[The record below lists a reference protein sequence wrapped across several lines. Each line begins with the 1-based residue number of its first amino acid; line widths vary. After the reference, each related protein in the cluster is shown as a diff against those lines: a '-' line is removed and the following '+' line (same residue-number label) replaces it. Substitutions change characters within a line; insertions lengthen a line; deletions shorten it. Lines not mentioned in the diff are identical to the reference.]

1 MSHVVVPNA
10 DAHVEEA
17 PGRWRWL
24 WGTENLIVA
33 IALGALMLMPLIE
46 ILGRK
51 VFHSGLDGAA
61 ALQQHLVL
69 IIGLLGGMFAARDRR
84 LLCLST
90 LTNFLKGRWLT
101 FARVFSSGFAAA
113 ITGFLCAGS
122 VDWIESTKASGKI
135 LAYGIP
141 IWTVQ
146 LIMPIGFGIIA
157 LRLIWHASETW
168 RGRVIAILLAGA
180 ILGIGFH
187 PVVDPAK
194 LVYPGLALL
203 LAAVALG
210 APIFVM
216 LGGAALILFWG
227 EGTPIS
233 SISITHYSMVTNPT
247 LPTVPLFTLAGYFLA
262 EGGASNR
269 LIRVFQALLGQFRGG
284 PAIVTVLACA
294 FFTSFTGASGV
305 TILALGGLLMPVL
318 LKAGYSERSTLGLLT
333 GSGGLGLLFPPSLPL
348 ILYAIVAAN
357 NSKEAGVTIEK
368 MFLGGLGPGVL
379 LVSMAIWL
387 GLRQGPKDTGD
398 RPPFSFSDAGKAIWE
413 AKWELAL
420 PLVALVALFGG
431 FATPVEAAAVTAF
444 YAFFVET
451 FIYRD
456 FKKPGDIPRVM
467 AECGLLVGGVLLILG
482 VALGF
487 TNYLIDAQIPTNA
500 VTWVTGAVHSKYA
513 FLLVLNLCLLVVGCV
528 MDMFSAIMVVVP
540 IIVPLGIAYGID
552 PIHLGIIFLT
562 NMELGLLTPTAGIN
576 IFLSSYRFG
585 KPVLQVSR
593 AVLPMQCVIVVGL
606 LLITYAPPLTTYLP
620 HWFDHPRIAAVAAP
634 KPRVVEEDKT
644 TTIPVPATADTTN
657 STSR

>member
-1 MSHVVVPNA
+1 MSQVVLPNP
-10 DAHVEEA
+10 ELQ
-17 PGRWRWL
+17 PPPSRRWSWL
-24 WGTENLIVA
+24 WQVENYMVA
-33 IALGALMLMPLIE
+33 IALMALMLLPLVTI
-46 ILGRK
+46 IVRK
-51 VFHSGLDGAA
+51 FFHGGLDEAA

-84 LLCLST
+84 LLSLST
-90 LTNFLKGRWLT
+90 LTNFLKGRWQV
-101 FARVFSSGFAAA
+101 FARIFSSGFAAG
-113 ITGFLCAGS
+113 ITGFLCVAAIQLVEVQKIG
-122 VDWIESTKASGKI
+122 GKI

-141 IWTVQ
+141 LWIIQ
-146 LIMPIGFGIIA
+146 LIMPIGFGVIA
-157 LRLIWHASETW
+157 LRLAWHSADAW
-168 RGRVIAILLAGA
+168 RGRLIGLLIAGA
-180 ILGIGFH
+180 MMFVGFH
-187 PVVDPAK
+187 PPVTPENIV
-194 LVYPGLALL
+194 LPGMILLL
-203 LAAVALG
+203 LAVVLG

-227 EGTPIS
+227 KDVPIA
-233 SISITHYSMVTNPT
+233 SISQTHYSMVTNPT

-269 LIRVFQALLGQFRGG
+269 LIRVFHALLGQLRGG
-284 PAIVTVLACA
+284 PAIVAVIACA

-348 ILYAIVAAN
+348 IIFAIVASSNA
-357 NSKEAGVTIEK
+357 KDAGVTIEK
-368 MFLGGLGPGVL
+368 MFLGGLGPGLL

-387 GLRQGPKDTGD
+387 GIRMGPKETGP
-398 RPPFSFSDAGKAIWE
+398 RPKFNAAEALRAVWE

-420 PLVALVALFGG
+420 PAVALIALFGG

-456 FKKPGDIPRVM
+456 FKGVSEIPRVM

-487 TNYLIDAQIPTNA
+487 TNYLVDAEIPTNA
-500 VTWVTGAVHSKYA
+500 VTWVQGAVHSKYT
-513 FLLVLNLCLLVVGCV
+513 FLLALNLCLLLVGCV

-593 AVLPMQCVIVVGL
+593 AVVPMQCVIIVGL
-606 LLITYAPPLTTYLP
+606 LLITYIPPLTTFLP
-620 HWFDHPRIAAVAAP
+620 HWLDRRPTIA
-634 KPRVVEEDKT
+634 KGINLSSTVVPLNNRPSPY
-644 TTIPVPATADTTN
+644 IASP
-657 STSR
+657 